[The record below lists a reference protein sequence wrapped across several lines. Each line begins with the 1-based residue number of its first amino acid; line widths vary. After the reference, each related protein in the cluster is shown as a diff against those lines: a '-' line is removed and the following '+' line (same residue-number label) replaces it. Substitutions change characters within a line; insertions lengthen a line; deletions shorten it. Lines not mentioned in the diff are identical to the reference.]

1 MELTRAWVADVSGG
15 QIVDPDGA
23 APADVPTGTG
33 IAFDSRALRPGEVFV
48 AVQAERDGHDFVADA
63 IGRGAP
69 FAIVERPV
77 AGAPLVVVPDVPDAL
92 FALARAGRDRLDA
105 RVVGITGSVGKT
117 STKDLTAAALAAG
130 RRTHAAPASFNNEI
144 GVPVTVLGA
153 PTDTEV
159 LVVEMGA
166 RFAGNIA
173 ALAALVDPEIGVIT
187 NIGINHAEH
196 LGGPEGV
203 ARVKGELLD
212 ALPAHGL
219 AVLDAATAAGP
230 EQRARS
236 AAPVVTVGAGPDADV
251 RIGPVTLDEGL
262 RARFALETPWGSGT
276 VTLAVRGAHQAVNA
290 ALAATVALHVG
301 VPFAAVVDALAHAEA
316 SAWRMEVVEAPGGVT
331 VINDAY
337 NASPV
342 ATIAALDALAAV
354 PDATRRVAVLGEM
367 RELGALSAAE
377 HERVGHAVA
386 RAGVDVLVVVGAAT
400 EPLAAAAAHDAG
412 PVLAVHRVPDAAA
425 ARALV
430 AGLVAPGDVVLV
442 KASRAVGL
450 ETVAAALSDAG
461 AAA

>member
-1 MELTRAWVADVSGG
+1 VELTRAWVADVSGG
-15 QIVDPDGA
+15 RIADPDDA
-23 APADVPTGTG
+23 ATVDVAPGNG
-33 IAFDSRALRPGEVFV
+33 LAFDSRALRPGEVFV
-48 AVQAERDGHDFVADA
+48 AVRAERDGHDFVADA
-63 IGRGAP
+63 FERGAP

-77 AGAPLVVVPDVPDAL
+77 AGFPLVVVPDVPNAL

-117 STKDLTAAALAAG
+117 STKDLTAAAVGAG

-187 NIGINHAEH
+187 NIGVNHAEH

-219 AVLDAATAAGP
+219 AVLDAITASGP

-236 AAPVVTVGAGPDADV
+236 AAPVVTVGATPDADV
-251 RIGPVTLDEGL
+251 RVGPVELDDGL
-262 RARFALETPWGSGT
+262 RARFTLETPWGSGT

-301 VPFAAVVDALAHAEA
+301 VPFAAVVDALTHAEA
-316 SAWRMEVVEAPGGVT
+316 SAWRMEVIEAPGGVT

-354 PDATRRVAVLGEM
+354 RDATRRIAVLGEM
-367 RELGALSAAE
+367 RELGALSEAE

-386 RAGVDVLVVVGAAT
+386 RAGVDILVVVGAAT
-400 EPLAAAAAHDAG
+400 EPIATAAAHEAG
-412 PVLAVHRVPDAAA
+412 PVLAVHRVPDATA

-430 AGLVAPGDVVLV
+430 ADLVAPGDVVLV

>member
-1 MELTRAWVADVSGG
+1 
-15 QIVDPDGA
+15 
-23 APADVPTGTG
+23 PADVPAGTG
-33 IAFDSRALRPGEVFV
+33 LAFDSRALRPGEVFV

-69 FAIVERPV
+69 FAIVERPLT
-77 AGAPLVVVPDVPDAL
+77 GAPLVVVPDVPAAL

-117 STKDLTAAALAAG
+117 STKDLTAAAVGAA

-173 ALAALVDPEIGVIT
+173 ALAALVDPDIGV
-187 NIGINHAEH
+187 NHAEH

-290 ALAATVALHVG
+290 AL
-301 VPFAAVVDALAHAEA
+301 
-316 SAWRMEVVEAPGGVT
+316 
-331 VINDAY
+331 
-337 NASPV
+337 
-342 ATIAALDALAAV
+342 
-354 PDATRRVAVLGEM
+354 
-367 RELGALSAAE
+367 
-377 HERVGHAVA
+377 
-386 RAGVDVLVVVGAAT
+386 
-400 EPLAAAAAHDAG
+400 
-412 PVLAVHRVPDAAA
+412 
-425 ARALV
+425 
-430 AGLVAPGDVVLV
+430 
-442 KASRAVGL
+442 
-450 ETVAAALSDAG
+450 
-461 AAA
+461 